1 MVALAPNNMYGNIDR
16 QGYGGGNAGG
26 FLNGIS
32 FLSGDFDVGIGKI
45 SLHKSIRQDVLSNN
59 LIFTHIYRKYINFTK
74 NFHFNKID
82 FTILNL
88 LMT

>member
-32 FLSGDFDVGIGKI
+32 FLSGDFDVGIGKTALC
-45 SLHKSIRQDVLSNN
+45 LHKSI
-59 LIFTHIYRKYINFTK
+59 TEIYYKM
-74 NFHFNKID
+74 
-82 FTILNL
+82 L
-88 LMT
+88 